1 MIPAPYSEQDLVLVV
16 HAGDWCE
23 VVDATAEERS
33 LAGACALLE
42 ADLREREWAAF
53 ETVLPH
59 IVDGVV
65 VPPAGPEGVKVAIAV
80 YELGWHYPGASGN
93 VGCQP

>member
-1 MIPAPYSEQDLVLVV
+1 MNSALYTDADLYAVAC
-16 HAGDWCE
+16 AGDPHLRSIGAPT
-23 VVDATAEERS
+23 DEEMA
-33 LAGACALLE
+33 LVNACVAIE

-53 ETVLPH
+53 EIARQH

-80 YELGWHYPGASGN
+80 YELGWHYPVPCGEE
-93 VGCQP
+93 C

>member
-1 MIPAPYSEQDLVLVV
+1 MTSTQYTEADLFAVAF
-16 HAGDWCE
+16 AGDPHLR
-23 VVDATAEERS
+23 AGGAPTAEEMA
-33 LAGACALLE
+33 LVNACVAVE

-65 VPPAGPEGVKVAIAV
+65 VPPAGPAGVKVAIAV
-80 YELGWHYPGASGN
+80 YELGWHYPVPCGEE
-93 VGCQP
+93 C